1 MREDAEE
8 AAKLAGLDFKIDIL
22 MNSRCEVVGLFAGD
36 PVAEYYA
43 ATQKWHM
50 RFIGLSTLKR

>member
-1 MREDAEE
+1 MREDDWE

-43 ATQKWHM
+43 AQKWHM